1 MSTQID
7 NLIRLLELLASQK
20 RDEMGTAWMV
30 NDNVQA
36 ALGLSPAVVN
46 DAVSLADSR
55 GYVEVRKVMGTAPYT
70 FYSITINAEGRMWL
84 EEQE

>member
-1 MSTQID
+1 MSTQMD
-7 NLIRLLELLASQK
+7 SLIRLLDLLGSQK
-20 RDEMGTAWMV
+20 RDEIGTAWMI

-55 GYVEVRKVMGTAPYT
+55 GYVEVRKAMGTSPYT
-70 FYSITINAEGRMWL
+70 FHSITINAEGRMWL